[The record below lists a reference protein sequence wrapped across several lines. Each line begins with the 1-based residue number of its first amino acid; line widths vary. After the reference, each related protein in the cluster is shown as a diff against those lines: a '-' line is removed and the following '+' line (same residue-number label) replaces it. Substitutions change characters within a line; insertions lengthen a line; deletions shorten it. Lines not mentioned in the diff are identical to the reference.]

1 MKVSILE
8 ITLNVEKNGVM
19 SNFELNIFK
28 ALKIIRTSPPL
39 KKKKSNKGSEVGKA
53 FIAMPNPRDRF
64 LPGRKCKILNTFLR
78 L

>member
-28 ALKIIRTSPPL
+28 ALMIIRTSPP
-39 KKKKSNKGSEVGKA
+39 
-53 FIAMPNPRDRF
+53 
-64 LPGRKCKILNTFLR
+64 
-78 L
+78 